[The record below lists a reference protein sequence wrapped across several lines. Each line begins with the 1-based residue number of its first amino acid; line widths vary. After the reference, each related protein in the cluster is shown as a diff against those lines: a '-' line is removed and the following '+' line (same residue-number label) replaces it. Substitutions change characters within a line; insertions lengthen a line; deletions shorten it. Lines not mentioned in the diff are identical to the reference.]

1 LYLNLKLVVSYLNI
15 INILRSYINANVLQ
29 ANMIFLCRISCSI
42 KCQCVGCKNDKDQR
56 ILEVEYSS
64 QNDGSSDES
73 ETSDNSVADFL
84 LSDENGILDLFDT
97 CSESEWI
104 ISYSPIIRTSAL

>member
-1 LYLNLKLVVSYLNI
+1 
-15 INILRSYINANVLQ
+15 
-29 ANMIFLCRISCSI
+29 MIFSYRISCSS

-64 QNDGSSDES
+64 QNDSSSDES
-73 ETSDNSVADFL
+73 ETSDNSVSDFL
-84 LSDENGILDLFDT
+84 LSDENGILDLFDDT